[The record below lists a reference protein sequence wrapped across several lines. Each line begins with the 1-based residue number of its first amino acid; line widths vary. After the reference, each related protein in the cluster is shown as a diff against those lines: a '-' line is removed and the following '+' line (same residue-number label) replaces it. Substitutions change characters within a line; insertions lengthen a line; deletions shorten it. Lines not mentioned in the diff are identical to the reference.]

1 MKCCFYC
8 SFICICS
15 VLVQRG
21 APNSPAQ
28 VNLACANEATSVIN
42 LLGIIIQAFWASA
55 LWSPELWVIVLAG
68 WDQQEPLFNRRQLC
82 EGPHTLI
89 CLLFRPCLSALGSP
103 HPLSDSCVCCI
114 LRVHSEVL
122 GSLTKPIT
130 LSLESSRFTFT
141 TQTELDLRTNIFRSD
156 YWTGFSQSNCLLV
169 TSLFSFWKARIN
181 IHEVTVSNGWNCA
194 GVNWW
199 TGSEAI
205 KASLVFENT

>member
-8 SFICICS
+8 RFLCICS
-15 VLVQRG
+15 ALVRRG

-68 WDQQEPLFNRRQLC
+68 WDQQESLFNRRQLC

-89 CLLFRPCLSALGSP
+89 CLRFRPRLSALGSQ
-103 HPLSDSCVCCI
+103 HPLSDSCVCCT

-122 GSLTKPIT
+122 GSLTNPIT
-130 LSLESSRFTFT
+130 LSQVKQVYFYNWDPAWSQNKRF
-141 TQTELDLRTNIFRSD
+141 QKWLDWL
-156 YWTGFSQSNCLLV
+156 
-169 TSLFSFWKARIN
+169 
-181 IHEVTVSNGWNCA
+181 
-194 GVNWW
+194 
-199 TGSEAI
+199 
-205 KASLVFENT
+205 